1 MINEQL
7 TMNNEQNPP
16 IRDPRSSPNRGLGG
30 PNPPNRGLGGHDVII
45 LGAGPAGSS
54 IAHLLAGQGWDVLLI
69 EQHHFPRHKVCG
81 EFLSP
86 EAQFSLRAMGLY
98 QAVEALSPAL
108 IERARLVSPAG
119 LAAAMALPGQA
130 WGISRFALDAS
141 LAAAAQKSGAET
153 QFGVTA
159 TRIIPIEKGYEVVL
173 RSKSGATTLRARAVL
188 AACGRHSGPGLP
200 PQATSGRT
208 AHVGLKGHYE
218 GVMMPPQVE
227 LFFFPGGYAGVGPIE
242 GGRVNLCLLAS
253 PTVLARAGKGVS
265 SMLAWVVKQNHKLA
279 RRLAGGR
286 LLPGTEVAVAPVD
299 THRPAAPWAGLACLG
314 DTAVMIPPLCG
325 DGMAMALRSA
335 ELCAPLA
342 HDFLAGRLLLAGW
355 AAAYRAAWQ
364 AEFGQAV
371 RLGRY
376 LQTLLSAPILSEAL
390 LGLGRLFPPLAEVLV
405 RATRSGGP
413 K

>member
-1 MINEQL
+1 MINEYI
-7 TMNNEQNPP
+7 PP
-16 IRDPRSSPNRGLGG
+16 SGG
-30 PNPPNRGLGGHDVII
+30 PGGPDSSNSGPGGHDVII

-54 IAHLLAGQGWDVLLI
+54 IAHLLAGQGWDVVVI

-86 EAQFSLRAMGLY
+86 EAQASLRAMGLY
-98 QAVEALSPAL
+98 QAIEALSPAP
-108 IERARLVSPAG
+108 IEQARLVSPAG
-119 LAAAMALPGQA
+119 LAATMALPGPA

-141 LAAAAQKSGAET
+141 LAAAAQNSGAQI
-153 QFGVTA
+153 QFGVAA
-159 TRIIPIEKGYEVVL
+159 TKVTPTGKGYEVGL
-173 RSKSGATTLRARAVL
+173 RSKCGAGILRARAVL

-200 PQATSGRT
+200 PQVDRGR
-208 AHVGLKGHYE
+208 AAYVGLKGHYE

-253 PTVLARAGKGVS
+253 PAVLARAGKGVG
-265 SMLAWVVKQNHKLA
+265 SMLAWAVQQNRKLA

-299 THRPAAPWAGLACLG
+299 THRPAEPWAGLACLG

-325 DGMAMALRSA
+325 DGMAMALRAA

-342 HDFLAGRLLLAGW
+342 HDFLAGRLSLDGW
-355 AAAYRAAWQ
+355 AAAYRSAWQ
-364 AEFGQAV
+364 AEFGRVV

-376 LQTLLSAPILSEAL
+376 LQTLLGAPVLSEAL
-390 LGLGRLFPPLAEVLV
+390 LGLGRLFPPLAESLV
-405 RATRSGGP
+405 RATRSG
-413 K
+413 